1 MARRRLFVA
10 AELDEAARAAC
21 ADAAE
26 RLRAQGWPGRWTAPA
41 NYHLTLAFIG
51 GVDEERLPA
60 VSAALR
66 ALAPARRG
74 FALSLDT
81 VGAFPS
87 PRRPRVAWA
96 GPHAPP
102 ADFAALC
109 GAVRAAL
116 SGLGFAFDERADPHV
131 TLARADGRT
140 PLPQVAPPVPTVL
153 RIERLTLFESVTAP
167 EGARYTP
174 LERYELASGEQG

>member
-10 AELDEAARAAC
+10 AELDDAARAAC
-21 ADAAE
+21 ADFAA
-26 RLRAQGWPGRWTAPA
+26 RLRARRWPGRWVAPE
-41 NYHLTLAFIG
+41 NYHLTVAFLG
-51 GVDEERLPA
+51 GVDEERVPA
-60 VSAALR
+60 VGAALR

-74 FALSLDT
+74 FALALDA

-102 ADFAALC
+102 PDFAALC

-140 PLPQVAPPVPTVL
+140 PLPTLAPPAPTVL
-153 RIERLTLFESVTAP
+153 RVDRLTLFESVTAP

-174 LERYELASGEQG
+174 LERYELASGE

>member
-1 MARRRLFVA
+1 VARRRLFVA
-10 AELDEAARAAC
+10 AELDDRARGAC
-21 ADAAE
+21 ARVAE
-26 RLRAQGWPGRWTAPA
+26 RLRAQGWPGRWIAPE
-41 NYHLTLAFIG
+41 NYHLTVAFIG
-51 GVDEERLPA
+51 GVDEERVPA

-66 ALAPARRG
+66 ALAPAQPG
-74 FALSLDT
+74 FVLALDA
-81 VGAFPS
+81 VGAFPG

-102 ADFAALC
+102 AGFAALC

-116 SGLGFAFDERADPHV
+116 TELGFAFDERTDPHV

-140 PLPQVAPPVPTVL
+140 PLPEVAPPAALVRV
-153 RIERLTLFESVTAP
+153 ERLTLFESVTAP

-174 LERYELASGEQG
+174 LERYELASGE